1 MSDVKFITFKVCYN
15 CINYD
20 IELSK
25 KNQYNFYIV
34 NNIINKAFIIYYFRK
49 FLNIYVD
56 DIEYDAVIIDFDVNI
71 VSFTDKDCILINKEY
86 YKLIKK
92 ELDKVVRNNNENVK
106 TEEDE
111 NEPNVEIVE
120 DANEPNVE
128 DVDEH
133 VEDVDEDDEN
143 IINIEINSR

>member
-1 MSDVKFITFKVCYN
+1 M
-15 CINYD
+15 
-20 IELSK
+20 
-25 KNQYNFYIV
+25 
-34 NNIINKAFIIYYFRK
+34 
-49 FLNIYVD
+49 
-56 DIEYDAVIIDFDVNI
+56 
-71 VSFTDKDCILINKEY
+71 INKEY